1 MVPEVY
7 AKVAPAKLHPAG
19 SMNLLIRINTILG
32 VALIAAGLIL
42 AYVCWNV
49 LQANAKQAVLLEA
62 GLMMDSALATRTYT
76 STEISPLLEGRM
88 GSEFLPQSVPF
99 YAATQ
104 NFLKLH
110 AQHPAYTYKEAA
122 LNPTNPRDRATDWEA
137 DLIQQFRNVPSTR
150 EIIGERDT
158 PMGKALYLARPISAE
173 SACLVCH
180 ANASTAPAT
189 LRARYGSDN
198 GFGWQTNEV
207 VGAHI
212 VSVPLE
218 RATASALTTFRGIMI
233 AIAIVLVSLLIVVN
247 ATVYAW
253 VIRPIQAIVTV
264 ADELSVGN
272 NAAGPFQSTGSREF
286 AALTQAFERLRTSL
300 NKALHLLAFEE

>member
-1 MVPEVY
+1 
-7 AKVAPAKLHPAG
+7 
-19 SMNLLIRINTILG
+19 MNLLIRVNIILG
-32 VALIAAGLIL
+32 AALLVAGLVL
-42 AYVCWNV
+42 AYVSWNV
-49 LQANAKQAVLLEA
+49 LQANARQAVLLQA

-76 STEISPLLEGRM
+76 STEILPLLEPRM

-122 LNPTNPRDRATDWEA
+122 LNPTNPRDRASDWEA
-137 DLIQQFRNVPSTR
+137 DLIQQFRNVPSTH

-158 PMGKALYLARPISAE
+158 PMGRALYLARPIRAE
-173 SACLVCH
+173 NACLDCH

-198 GFGWQTNEV
+198 GFGWQVNDV

-218 RATASALTTFRGIMI
+218 SATASASTTFHSIAVTI
-233 AIAIVLVSLLIVVN
+233 AIAVVSLLIIMN
-247 ATVYAW
+247 ATVY
-253 VIRPIQAIVTV
+253 VLFIRPIHGIVTI

-272 NAAGPFQSTGSREF
+272 KAAGPFPGGGTSEF
-286 AALTQAFERLRTSL
+286 AALTRAFERLRTSL
-300 NKALHLLAFEE
+300 NKALQLLESGE